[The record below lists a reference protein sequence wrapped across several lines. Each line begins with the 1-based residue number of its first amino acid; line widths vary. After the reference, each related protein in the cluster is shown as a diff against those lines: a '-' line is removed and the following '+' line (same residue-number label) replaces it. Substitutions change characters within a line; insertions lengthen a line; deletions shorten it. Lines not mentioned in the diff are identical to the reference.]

1 MVKKISKKLSGAII
15 GPSGIGGAHLRELIN
30 FGFTNIAIV
39 GKKFKKN
46 RISDLITKNKKISFY
61 NLKSIE
67 EIKKIKPKIINVCSP
82 TKCHYDQIHI
92 VKNFCKNLI
101 VEKPIL
107 WVRGNKVSNL
117 EITKNLLSIKSN
129 NIYVNLP
136 MISLAKQ
143 IKKQNKIKKI
153 NKFNFTY
160 FTKGKNQFENI
171 PIDLLP
177 HALSFLLT
185 LKSNNLKYFKIIEV
199 FKKKNIWKCKII
211 INDCLCKFFFKQDCK
226 RPDSRLSFRIN
237 DNIYLR
243 KQTIKNDIY
252 INKILI
258 NKKKIFN
265 IKNPMSDYLSLILKN
280 LNKKKILKE
289 NNSITI
295 NLSKIMEQLVYY

>member
-1 MVKKISKKLSGAII
+1 MVKKNSKKLSGVIV
-15 GPSGIGGAHLRELIN
+15 GPSGIGRAHLRELIN
-30 FGFTNIAIV
+30 FGFKNIGLV

-46 RISDLITKNKKISFY
+46 RTLDLIAKHKNINFS

-67 EIKKIKPKIINVCSP
+67 EIKKIKPNIINVCSP
-82 TKCHYDQIHI
+82 TKYHYNQILI
-92 VKNFCKNLI
+92 VKKFCKNLI
-101 VEKPIL
+101 IEKPFVWI
-107 WVRGNKVSNL
+107 RNDKVSNL

-143 IKKQNKIKKI
+143 IKKQNKIAKI

-211 INDCLCKFFFKQDCK
+211 INDCLCKFFFEQDYK

-252 INKILI
+252 INKILK

-289 NNSITI
+289 NNSITV
-295 NLSKIMEQLVYY
+295 NLSKIMEQLVCY